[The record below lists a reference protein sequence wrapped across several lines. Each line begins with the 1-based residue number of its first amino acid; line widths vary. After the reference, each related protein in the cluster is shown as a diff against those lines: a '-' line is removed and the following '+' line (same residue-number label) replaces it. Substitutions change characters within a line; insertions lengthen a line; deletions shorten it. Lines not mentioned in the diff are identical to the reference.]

1 MASRKKK
8 KEEGKAPNINGHG
21 QVDARARAL
30 GDMRKSRGRKPGDGG
45 GVDIGIQPGAFIGLE
60 RHLKTLKPAT
70 RARMATHIRDH
81 VNEAMKPLLKLVERN
96 GNDHELLL
104 LRDVGPNMLRTVL
117 ESLEDKHQ

>member
-1 MASRKKK
+1 MASKKK
-8 KEEGKAPNINGHG
+8 KEEGNNPNPNGHG
-21 QVDARARAL
+21 QVDVRAQAL
-30 GDMRKSRGRKPGDGG
+30 GSMREKRGRAPGDGD

-70 RARMATHIRDH
+70 RARMASHIRDH
-81 VNEAMKPLLKLVERN
+81 VEEAMKPLIKLVERN

-117 ESLEDKHQ
+117 ESLEDKR